1 MAFSQIA
8 KNVHRISVAGN
19 FLSWTLRYQFSY
31 RSEVAME
38 WSERIGRRI
47 RLRDLHILLAI
58 VQCKSLA
65 KAAEQLAISRP
76 VVSRAIADLEHVLGV
91 RLLER
96 DRHGAEPTV
105 YGAALLKR
113 GIAVFDELRGSVKD
127 IEFLA
132 DPTAGEVRIG
142 STPPLSASFVTAVVE
157 RLCERY
163 PRITFQIEV
172 SETEWLRRALV
183 ERNVD
188 FLIVRKYATRLPDE
202 LSFEAL
208 YDDPFV
214 VTVGAQSPWARRR
227 KVELAELA
235 DEWWAMP
242 PPESEPGSFFAEI
255 FRAKGL
261 DYPRAKVVSFPIGMR
276 TSLLTTGRFVTI
288 LPLSV
293 LRFPAKPSTIKELP
307 IELPTVGPVGVATL
321 KNRALSPSARLF
333 VDSAREIAKPLA
345 KRK

>member
-1 MAFSQIA
+1 
-8 KNVHRISVAGN
+8 
-19 FLSWTLRYQFSY
+19 
-31 RSEVAME
+31 ME

-47 RLRDLHILLAI
+47 RLRDLHILLAV

-76 VVSRAIADLEHVLGV
+76 VVSRAIADLEYVLGV

-96 DRHGAEPTV
+96 DRHGAEPTA

-113 GIAVFDELRGSVKD
+113 GIAVFDELREGVKD

-142 STPPLSASFVTAVVE
+142 STPPLSASFVAAVVE

-172 SETEWLRRALV
+172 SETEGLRRALV
-183 ERNVD
+183 ERKVD
-188 FLIVRKYATRLPDE
+188 LSIVRRYGAHVPDE

-261 DYPRAKVVSFPIGMR
+261 GYPRAKVVSSPIGVR
-276 TSLLTTGRFVTI
+276 TSLLATGRFLTI

-293 LRFPAKPSTIKELP
+293 LRFPTKPLSIKALP
-307 IELPTVGPVGVATL
+307 IELPTIGPIGVATL
-321 KNRALSPSARLF
+321 KNRALNPSAQLF
-333 VDSAREIAKPLA
+333 IDCAREVAKPLA
-345 KRK
+345 KHRR

>member
-1 MAFSQIA
+1 MD
-8 KNVHRISVAGN
+8 
-19 FLSWTLRYQFSY
+19 
-31 RSEVAME
+31 

-47 RLRDLHILLAI
+47 RLRDLYILLGV

-76 VVSRAIADLEHVLGV
+76 VVSRTIADLEHVLGV

-96 DRHGAEPTV
+96 DRHGAEPTA
-105 YGAALLKR
+105 YGTALLKR
-113 GIAVFDELRGSVKD
+113 GNAVFDELRGGVKD

-142 STPPLSASFVTAVVE
+142 STAPLSASFVPVVVE

-163 PRITFQIEV
+163 PRITFQLEV
-172 SETEWLRRALV
+172 AETEWLRRALV
-183 ERNVD
+183 ERKVD
-188 FLIVRKYATRLPDE
+188 LSIVRRYGARVPDE

-261 DYPRAKVVSFPIGMR
+261 SYPRAKVVSSPIGVR
-276 TSLLTTGRFVTI
+276 TSLLATGRFLTI

-293 LRFPAKPSTIKELP
+293 LRFPAKAPSIKALP
-307 IELPTVGPVGVATL
+307 IELPMIGPIGVATL
-321 KNRALSPSARLF
+321 KNRSLSPSAQLF
-333 VDSAREIAKPLA
+333 IDCAREVAKLVA
-345 KRK
+345 NRK

>member
-1 MAFSQIA
+1 
-8 KNVHRISVAGN
+8 
-19 FLSWTLRYQFSY
+19 
-31 RSEVAME
+31 ME
-38 WSERIGRRI
+38 WTERIGRRI
-47 RLRDLHILLAI
+47 RLRDLHILLAV

-113 GIAVFDELRGSVKD
+113 GTAVFDELREGVKD
-127 IEFLA
+127 IEFLT
-132 DPTAGEVRIG
+132 DPTTGEVRIG
-142 STPPLSASFVTAVVE
+142 STPPLSASFVAAVVE
-157 RLCERY
+157 RLCEHY
-163 PRITFQIEV
+163 PRITFQIRV
-172 SETEWLRRALV
+172 SETKWLFPDLI
-183 ERNVD
+183 ERSID
-188 FLIVRKYATRLPDE
+188 LSIVRRYGARVPDE
-202 LSFEAL
+202 LDFEAL

-242 PPESEPGSFFAEI
+242 PADSDPGSFFAEI

-261 DYPRAKVVSFPIGMR
+261 DYPRAKVVSFPIGVR
-276 TSLLTTGRFVTI
+276 ISLLATGRFLTI

-293 LRFPAKPSTIKELP
+293 LRFPDKPPALRELP
-307 IELPTVGPVGVATL
+307 IELPSVGPVGIARL
-321 KNRALSPSARLF
+321 KNRPLSPAAFIDAARK
-333 VDSAREIAKPLA
+333 VAKPLA

>member
-1 MAFSQIA
+1 
-8 KNVHRISVAGN
+8 
-19 FLSWTLRYQFSY
+19 
-31 RSEVAME
+31 ME

-47 RLRDLHILLAI
+47 RLRDLHILLAV

-113 GIAVFDELRGSVKD
+113 GTAVFDELRGSVKD

-132 DPTAGEVRIG
+132 DPTTGEVRIG
-142 STPPLSASFVTAVVE
+142 STPPLSASFVAAVIE

-163 PRITFQIEV
+163 PRITFQIKV
-172 SETEWLRRALV
+172 SETKWLLPDLI
-183 ERNVD
+183 ERSID
-188 FLIVRKYATRLPDE
+188 FSIVRTYRARVPDE

-242 PPESEPGSFFAEI
+242 PLDSDPGSFFAEV

-261 DYPRAKVVSFPIGMR
+261 DYPRAKVVSFPIGVR
-276 TSLLTTGRFVTI
+276 TSLLATGRFLTI

-293 LRFPAKPSTIKELP
+293 LRFPAKPPAIKELP
-307 IELPTVGPVGVATL
+307 IELPMAGPVGVATV
-321 KNRALSPSARLF
+321 KNRALSPAAQLF
-333 VDSAREIAKPLA
+333 IDAAREVAKPLA

>member
-1 MAFSQIA
+1 MQKLGESGGA
-8 KNVHRISVAGN
+8 
-19 FLSWTLRYQFSY
+19 
-31 RSEVAME
+31 
-38 WSERIGRRI
+38 
-47 RLRDLHILLAI
+47 
-58 VQCKSLA
+58 
-65 KAAEQLAISRP
+65 LAISRP

-96 DRHGAEPTV
+96 DRHGAEPTA
-105 YGAALLKR
+105 YGAAVLKR

-127 IEFLA
+127 IEVLA

-157 RLCERY
+157 RHCERY
-163 PRITFQIEV
+163 PRITFQIET
-172 SETEWLRRALV
+172 SESEALRRALV

-188 FLIVRKYATRLPDE
+188 LAIVRRYGAWVSDE

-227 KVELAELA
+227 KVDLAELA
-235 DEWWAMP
+235 NEWWAMP
-242 PPESEPGSFFAEI
+242 PPDSFREI

-261 DYPRAKVVSFPIGMR
+261 SYPRTKVVSFPIGVR
-276 TSLLTTGRFVTI
+276 TNLLTTGRFVTI

-293 LRFPAKPSTIKELP
+293 LRFPTKPLSIKELP
-307 IELPTVGPVGVATL
+307 IELPMVGPVGVASL
-321 KNRALSPSARLF
+321 KDRALSPSAQLF
-333 VDSAREIAKPLA
+333 IDAAREIAKPLA

>member
-1 MAFSQIA
+1 
-8 KNVHRISVAGN
+8 
-19 FLSWTLRYQFSY
+19 
-31 RSEVAME
+31 ME
-38 WSERIGRRI
+38 WTERIGGRI
-47 RLRDLHILLAI
+47 RLRDLHILLAV

-113 GIAVFDELRGSVKD
+113 GTAVFDELRESVKD
-127 IEFLA
+127 IQFLT

-142 STPPLSASFVTAVVE
+142 STPPLSASFVAAVVE
-157 RLCERY
+157 RLCEHY
-163 PRITFQIEV
+163 PRITFQIKV
-172 SETEWLRRALV
+172 SETKWLFPDLV
-183 ERNVD
+183 ERSID
-188 FLIVRKYATRLPDE
+188 LSIVRTYRARVPDE
-202 LSFEAL
+202 LDFEAL

-227 KVELAELA
+227 KVEIAELA

-242 PPESEPGSFFAEI
+242 PLDSDPGSFFAEI

-261 DYPRAKVVSFPIGMR
+261 DYPRVKVVSFPIGVR
-276 TSLLTTGRFVTI
+276 ISLLATGRFVTI

-293 LRFPAKPSTIKELP
+293 LRFPAKPPALRELP
-307 IELPTVGPVGVATL
+307 IDLPSVGPVGIARL
-321 KNRALSPSARLF
+321 KNRPVSPAAQLF
-333 VDSAREIAKPLA
+333 LDAAREVAKPLA
-345 KRK
+345 KRKQ

>member
-1 MAFSQIA
+1 
-8 KNVHRISVAGN
+8 
-19 FLSWTLRYQFSY
+19 
-31 RSEVAME
+31 ME

-47 RLRDLHILLAI
+47 RLRDLHVLLAV

-113 GIAVFDELRGSVKD
+113 GTAVFDELRGSVKD
-127 IEFLA
+127 IEFLS
-132 DPTAGEVRIG
+132 DPTAGDVRIG
-142 STPPLSASFVTAVVE
+142 SSPPLSASFVAAIVE
-157 RLCERY
+157 RLCERH
-163 PRITFQIEV
+163 PRITFQIKV
-172 SETEWLRRALV
+172 SETKWLLPDLI
-183 ERNVD
+183 ERNIDLSV
-188 FLIVRKYATRLPDE
+188 VRTYRARVPDE
-202 LSFEAL
+202 LNFEAL

-227 KVELAELA
+227 KIELAELA

-242 PPESEPGSFFAEI
+242 PSDSDPGSFFEEI

-261 DYPRAKVVSFPIGMR
+261 DYPRAKVVSFPIGVR
-276 TSLLTTGRFVTI
+276 ISLLATGRFLTI

-293 LRFPAKPSTIKELP
+293 LRFPAKPLSIKELP
-307 IELPTVGPVGVATL
+307 IELPTMGPVGVATL
-321 KNRALSPSARLF
+321 KNRALSPSAQLF
-333 VDSAREIAKPLA
+333 VDGAREIAKRLA
-345 KRK
+345 SENDRWKAP

>member
-1 MAFSQIA
+1 
-8 KNVHRISVAGN
+8 
-19 FLSWTLRYQFSY
+19 
-31 RSEVAME
+31 ME

-47 RLRDLHILLAI
+47 TLRDLHILLAV

-65 KAAEQLAISRP
+65 RAAKHLAISRP

-96 DRHGAEPTV
+96 DRYGAEPTV

-113 GIAVFDELRGSVKD
+113 GTAIFDELRGTVQD

-142 STPPLSASFVTAVVE
+142 STPPLSASFVAAVVE

-163 PRITFQIEV
+163 PRINFQIEV
-172 SETEWLRRALV
+172 SEPAWLLPHLI
-183 ERNVD
+183 ERTVD
-188 FLIVRKYATRLPDE
+188 LSIVRRYGARVPDE

-208 YDDPFV
+208 YNDPFV
-214 VTVGAQSPWARRR
+214 VTVGAQSPWAGRR
-227 KVELAELA
+227 KVELADLV

-242 PPESEPGSFFAEI
+242 PSDSDPGSFFAEI

-261 DYPRAKVVSFPIGMR
+261 DYPRARVVSFPIGVR
-276 TSLLTTGRFVTI
+276 ISLLATGRFVTI

-293 LRFPAKPSTIKELP
+293 LRFPAKPPSIKELP
-307 IELPTVGPVGVATL
+307 IELPMMGPVGVATL
-321 KNRALSPSARLF
+321 KNRALSPAAQLF
-333 VDSAREIAKPLA
+333 IDGAREVA
-345 KRK
+345 KRITTRK

>member
-1 MAFSQIA
+1 MD
-8 KNVHRISVAGN
+8 
-19 FLSWTLRYQFSY
+19 
-31 RSEVAME
+31 

-47 RLRDLHILLAI
+47 RLRDLHILLAV

-76 VVSRAIADLEHVLGV
+76 VISRAIADLEHVLGV

-96 DRHGAEPTV
+96 DRHGAEPTA

-113 GIAVFDELRGSVKD
+113 GTAIFDELRGSVKD

-132 DPTAGEVRIG
+132 DPTTGEVRIG
-142 STPPLSASFVTAVVE
+142 STPPLSASFVAAVIE

-163 PRITFQIEV
+163 PRISFQIKV
-172 SETEWLRRALV
+172 SETKWLLPDLI
-183 ERNVD
+183 ERSID
-188 FLIVRKYATRLPDE
+188 FSIVRTYRTRLPDE
-202 LSFEAL
+202 LSFEPL

-214 VTVGAQSPWARRR
+214 VAVGAQSPWARRR
-227 KVELAELA
+227 KIELAELT

-242 PPESEPGSFFAEI
+242 PLDSDPGSFFAEI

-261 DYPRAKVVSFPIGMR
+261 DYPRAKVVSFPIGVR
-276 TSLLTTGRFVTI
+276 TSLLATGRFLTI

-293 LRFPAKPSTIKELP
+293 LRFPDKPLAIRELP
-307 IELPTVGPVGVATL
+307 IELPMAGPVGVATV
-321 KNRALSPSARLF
+321 KNRALSPAAQLF
-333 VDSAREIAKPLA
+333 INAAREVAKPLA

>member
-1 MAFSQIA
+1 
-8 KNVHRISVAGN
+8 
-19 FLSWTLRYQFSY
+19 
-31 RSEVAME
+31 ME

-47 RLRDLHILLAI
+47 TLRDLHILLAV

-65 KAAEQLAISRP
+65 KAAEHLAISRP
-76 VVSRAIADLEHVLGV
+76 VVSRAIADLEHVFGV

-113 GIAVFDELRGSVKD
+113 GTAAFDELRGSVKD

-132 DPTAGEVRIG
+132 DPTTGEVRIG
-142 STPPLSASFVTAVVE
+142 STPPLSASFVAAVID

-163 PRITFQIEV
+163 PRITYQIKV
-172 SETEWLRRALV
+172 SETKWLLPDLI
-183 ERNVD
+183 ERNID
-188 FLIVRKYATRLPDE
+188 FSIVRTYRARVPDA

-208 YDDPFV
+208 YDDPFI

-242 PPESEPGSFFAEI
+242 PLDSDPGSFFAEV
-255 FRAKGL
+255 FRNKGL
-261 DYPRAKVVSFPIGMR
+261 EYPHVKVMSFPIGVR
-276 TSLLTTGRFVTI
+276 TSLLATGRFVTM

-293 LRFPAKPSTIKELP
+293 LRFPARPPDIKELP
-307 IELPTVGPVGVATL
+307 IELPMAGPVGVAIV
-321 KNRALSPSARLF
+321 KDRALSPAAQLF
-333 VDSAREIAKPLA
+333 IDTAREVAKPLA

>member
-1 MAFSQIA
+1 
-8 KNVHRISVAGN
+8 
-19 FLSWTLRYQFSY
+19 
-31 RSEVAME
+31 ME
-38 WSERIGRRI
+38 WTERIGRRI
-47 RLRDLHILLAI
+47 RLRDLHILLAV

-113 GIAVFDELRGSVKD
+113 GTAVFDELREGVKD
-127 IEFLA
+127 IEFLT
-132 DPTAGEVRIG
+132 DPTTGEVRIG
-142 STPPLSASFVTAVVE
+142 STPPLSASFVAAVVE
-157 RLCERY
+157 RLCEHY
-163 PRITFQIEV
+163 PRITFQIRV
-172 SETEWLRRALV
+172 SETKWLFPDLI
-183 ERNVD
+183 ERSID
-188 FLIVRKYATRLPDE
+188 LSIVRRYGARVPDE
-202 LSFEAL
+202 LDFEAL

-242 PPESEPGSFFAEI
+242 PADSDPGSFFAEI

-261 DYPRAKVVSFPIGMR
+261 DYPRARVVSFPIGVR
-276 TSLLTTGRFVTI
+276 ISLLATGRFLTI

-293 LRFPAKPSTIKELP
+293 LRFPDKPPALRELP
-307 IELPTVGPVGVATL
+307 IELPSVGPVGIARL
-321 KNRALSPSARLF
+321 KNRPLSPAAQLFIDAARK
-333 VDSAREIAKPLA
+333 VAKPLA

>member
-1 MAFSQIA
+1 M
-8 KNVHRISVAGN
+8 N
-19 FLSWTLRYQFSY
+19 
-31 RSEVAME
+31 

-47 RLRDLHILLAI
+47 RLRDLHILLAV
-58 VQCKSLA
+58 VQCKSLV

-76 VVSRAIADLEHVLGV
+76 VVSRAIADLERVLGV

-96 DRHGAEPTV
+96 DRHGAGPTI

-113 GIAVFDELRGSVKD
+113 GTAVFDELRGSVKD
-127 IEFLA
+127 IESLA

-142 STPPLSASFVTAVVE
+142 STPPLSASFVAAIVE
-157 RLCERY
+157 RLCECH
-163 PRITFQIEV
+163 PRITFQIKV
-172 SETEWLRRALV
+172 SETKWLLPDLV
-183 ERNVD
+183 ERTVD
-188 FLIVRKYATRLPDE
+188 LSIVRTYGTRVPNE

-227 KVELAELA
+227 KIELAELA

-242 PPESEPGSFFAEI
+242 PLDSDPGLFFAEI

-261 DYPRAKVVSFPIGMR
+261 DYPRAKVVSFPIGVR
-276 TSLLTTGRFVTI
+276 ISLLAAGRFVTI

-293 LRFPAKPSTIKELP
+293 LRFPAKPSSIKELP
-307 IELPTVGPVGVATL
+307 IELPSAGPVGVAIL
-321 KNRALSPSARLF
+321 KGRALSPAAQLFIDAARD
-333 VDSAREIAKPLA
+333 VAKPLA
-345 KRK
+345 KRR